1 MKKYR
6 SVWVLIISMFFM
18 ASAYT
23 MLIPFLPLYLLELGV
38 SQARVHLWTGLVFS
52 SAFFVA
58 GIMGPVWG
66 KMADTQ
72 GKKRMAVRA
81 AFLIGCSY
89 FLGGIVHNEWQ
100 LLGMRI
106 FQGFANGLVAASM
119 AIISST
125 VEEKALGTYL
135 GFAQTSIIL
144 GGICGPFMGGG
155 LSHLIGMRDSFFVA
169 ALFLWLVTAAIV
181 IFVREPAHAPW
192 KKSQEGSIAD
202 DLRYARSNRLMFE
215 LLMAYFVLQGTIMM
229 IQPVVTLYIGELQHS
244 MSNVA
249 VTAGTIMSCGGIA
262 GALTT
267 TFWGRLGQKKGYY
280 RAICMTISGAGLGML
295 IQSIP
300 DSIFWFGVCQAM
312 VSCFIVGV
320 NPSLNAAL
328 VKCTPE
334 SFRGRAFGLSNTAQQ
349 MGSMIGPLLSAGI
362 MEFMPIYMVY
372 ILAGIV
378 LLYLAWRM
386 YQAHL
391 HSVSL

>member
-1 MKKYR
+1 
-6 SVWVLIISMFFM
+6 
-18 ASAYT
+18 
-23 MLIPFLPLYLLELGV
+23 
-38 SQARVHLWTGLVFS
+38 
-52 SAFFVA
+52 
-58 GIMGPVWG
+58 
-66 KMADTQ
+66 
-72 GKKRMAVRA
+72 
-81 AFLIGCSY
+81 
-89 FLGGIVHNEWQ
+89 
-100 LLGMRI
+100 
-106 FQGFANGLVAASM
+106 
-119 AIISST
+119 
-125 VEEKALGTYL
+125 
-135 GFAQTSIIL
+135 
-144 GGICGPFMGGG
+144 MGGG

>member
-1 MKKYR
+1 
-6 SVWVLIISMFFM
+6 
-18 ASAYT
+18 
-23 MLIPFLPLYLLELGV
+23 
-38 SQARVHLWTGLVFS
+38 
-52 SAFFVA
+52 
-58 GIMGPVWG
+58 
-66 KMADTQ
+66 
-72 GKKRMAVRA
+72 
-81 AFLIGCSY
+81 
-89 FLGGIVHNEWQ
+89 
-100 LLGMRI
+100 
-106 FQGFANGLVAASM
+106 
-119 AIISST
+119 
-125 VEEKALGTYL
+125 
-135 GFAQTSIIL
+135 
-144 GGICGPFMGGG
+144 
-155 LSHLIGMRDSFFVA
+155 
-169 ALFLWLVTAAIV
+169 
-181 IFVREPAHAPW
+181 
-192 KKSQEGSIAD
+192 
-202 DLRYARSNRLMFE
+202 
-215 LLMAYFVLQGTIMM
+215 
-229 IQPVVTLYIGELQHS
+229 
-244 MSNVA
+244 
-249 VTAGTIMSCGGIA
+249 MSCGGIA

-312 VSCFIVGV
+312 VSCFIVGA

-362 MEFMPIYMVY
+362 TEFMPIYMVY

>member
-66 KMADTQ
+66 KMADTR

-144 GGICGPFMGGG
+144 GGHLRTVYGRGTVTPYRNEGFILRGGPVS
-155 LSHLIGMRDSFFVA
+155 LARN
-169 ALFLWLVTAAIV
+169 
-181 IFVREPAHAPW
+181 
-192 KKSQEGSIAD
+192 GSD
-202 DLRYARSNRLMFE
+202 C
-215 LLMAYFVLQGTIMM
+215 YFCKRTCSC
-229 IQPVVTLYIGELQHS
+229 TLE
-244 MSNVA
+244 N
-249 VTAGTIMSCGGIA
+249 IA
-262 GALTT
+262 GR
-267 TFWGRLGQKKGYY
+267 FHCR
-280 RAICMTISGAGLGML
+280 
-295 IQSIP
+295 
-300 DSIFWFGVCQAM
+300 
-312 VSCFIVGV
+312 
-320 NPSLNAAL
+320 
-328 VKCTPE
+328 
-334 SFRGRAFGLSNTAQQ
+334 
-349 MGSMIGPLLSAGI
+349 
-362 MEFMPIYMVY
+362 
-372 ILAGIV
+372 
-378 LLYLAWRM
+378 
-386 YQAHL
+386 
-391 HSVSL
+391 

>member
-1 MKKYR
+1 
-6 SVWVLIISMFFM
+6 
-18 ASAYT
+18 
-23 MLIPFLPLYLLELGV
+23 
-38 SQARVHLWTGLVFS
+38 
-52 SAFFVA
+52 
-58 GIMGPVWG
+58 
-66 KMADTQ
+66 
-72 GKKRMAVRA
+72 
-81 AFLIGCSY
+81 
-89 FLGGIVHNEWQ
+89 
-100 LLGMRI
+100 MRI

-144 GGICGPFMGGG
+144 GGICGPFMGGV

-300 DSIFWFGVCQAM
+300 DSIFWFGVCQA
-312 VSCFIVGV
+312 
-320 NPSLNAAL
+320 AAL
-328 VKCTPE
+328 
-334 SFRGRAFGLSNTAQQ
+334 L
-349 MGSMIGPLLSAGI
+349 
-362 MEFMPIYMVY
+362 
-372 ILAGIV
+372 
-378 LLYLAWRM
+378 
-386 YQAHL
+386 
-391 HSVSL
+391 

>member
-1 MKKYR
+1 
-6 SVWVLIISMFFM
+6 
-18 ASAYT
+18 
-23 MLIPFLPLYLLELGV
+23 
-38 SQARVHLWTGLVFS
+38 
-52 SAFFVA
+52 
-58 GIMGPVWG
+58 
-66 KMADTQ
+66 
-72 GKKRMAVRA
+72 
-81 AFLIGCSY
+81 
-89 FLGGIVHNEWQ
+89 
-100 LLGMRI
+100 
-106 FQGFANGLVAASM
+106 
-119 AIISST
+119 
-125 VEEKALGTYL
+125 
-135 GFAQTSIIL
+135 
-144 GGICGPFMGGG
+144 
-155 LSHLIGMRDSFFVA
+155 MRDSFFVA

-244 MSNVA
+244 MSNAA

-312 VSCFIVGV
+312 VSCFIVGA

-328 VKCTPE
+328 VNGIYAHIYGLYTGGDSPTVPGLENVPGAFTFRKPLNQVHRVLKLCYN
-334 SFRGRAFGLSNTAQQ
+334 SFTQCIGCIKKRGKLCRD
-349 MGSMIGPLLSAGI
+349 
-362 MEFMPIYMVY
+362 
-372 ILAGIV
+372 
-378 LLYLAWRM
+378 
-386 YQAHL
+386 
-391 HSVSL
+391 